1 MTLEEKISNI
11 KVQPKECQT
20 EYHDQREILQL
31 VLFIFI
37 KLDIEIFVNEKPI
50 FNKNTLYVSAND
62 LVFFTKYAR
71 NKFCEICLHLFLHI
85 LTVKKENNFMSELIN
100 V

>member
-1 MTLEEKISNI
+1 M
-11 KVQPKECQT
+11 
-20 EYHDQREILQL
+20 

-71 NKFCEICLHLFLHI
+71 NKFYEIFLHFYSINI
-85 LTVKKENNFMSELIN
+85 LTESREKGN
-100 V
+100 VEYMG